1 MKVRF
6 LIVIFLSGLM
16 AVSCTSTPDKTKPA
30 PKPVLKVKTARVSRA
45 DMMDTVQIYGEVKLR
60 QVVRLASQFE
70 GRLSGFSLL
79 KGDHVKKGE
88 ALGKIIP
95 PMREALLQSM
105 GNLTPAQ
112 KQLVAQEVKEI
123 PLYSPI
129 EGVILELNQHTG
141 DVVQK
146 GQPIVRIADPLH
158 LDIYGDLPVQYL
170 RGIKKSDRMQVHF
183 INLPHRDLLL
193 PISAFGGE
201 VDADKQT
208 VSLRL
213 ALDNSSCQFKPGMQ
227 VILRFPGIFHKNAM
241 VVPRAALLEEEGVYS
256 VFVIHDNKAEK
267 RTIQIGIRNKKQVEI
282 LSGLNPGETVAT
294 EKAYSLTDG
303 MEVIKQ

>member
-16 AVSCTSTPDKTKPA
+16 AVSCTSNPDKTKPA
-30 PKPVLKVKTARVSRA
+30 PKPVLKVKTAVVSRA

-60 QVVRLASQFE
+60 QVVSLASQFE

-79 KGDHVKKGE
+79 KGDRVKKGE

-105 GNLTPAQ
+105 GKLTPAQ

-129 EGVILELNQHTG
+129 DGVILEVDQHTG
-141 DVVQK
+141 DVLQK

-170 RGIKKSDRMQVHF
+170 PGIKNLDRMQVQF
-183 INLPHRDLLL
+183 INFPHRDLWL

-201 VDADKQT
+201 VDANKQT
-208 VSLRL
+208 VSIRL
-213 ALDNSSCQFKPGMQ
+213 ALDNTSRQFKPGMQ

-256 VFVIHDNKAEK
+256 VFIIHDNKAEK
-267 RTIQIGIRNKKQVEI
+267 RTIQIGIRNKKRVEI